1 MKINNTSIRGVF
13 LYSPDVEFEYGD
25 FVVSG
30 DSIYLCKPKGSQSII
45 GVEPSTDL
53 VNYEAY
59 LGGSTASLD
68 YSLGYLAGDN
78 KMGSDIYVSALYLQG
93 ILNSYLCGFSE
104 KGIITDYIDLIDNEI
119 KTTERYTPIIGSAT
133 EGAFDLI
140 LVAPELNNAYLKV
153 SREFIDS
160 DQSLGVV
167 STILGTAGGSGDII
181 LRQYTYIDSTRD
193 GNPIV
198 RVQELVDPDQAL
210 VMYRYGV
217 LSPDIYKI
225 IESSDFKS
233 SFYTTSNARDVINE
247 CLTYVSNKETEYKA
261 KYNAMKG
268 SFRYRSVTTFNNRS
282 IIKAVVLNNSNTPGI
297 TFDQSDTDA
306 KCLVTVI
313 TSEWIQQGEIRLK
326 RNSSLTFDLFDI
338 YHTSESQLSYYVN
351 DECSIITSL
360 PGADSSVMVQ
370 ISSTR
375 DKDAAIEDIYYR
387 YKPE

>member
-1 MKINNTSIRGVF
+1 M
-13 LYSPDVEFEYGD
+13 
-25 FVVSG
+25 
-30 DSIYLCKPKGSQSII
+30 
-45 GVEPSTDL
+45 
-53 VNYEAY
+53 
-59 LGGSTASLD
+59 
-68 YSLGYLAGDN
+68 
-78 KMGSDIYVSALYLQG
+78 
-93 ILNSYLCGFSE
+93 
-104 KGIITDYIDLIDNEI
+104 
-119 KTTERYTPIIGSAT
+119 
-133 EGAFDLI
+133 
-140 LVAPELNNAYLKV
+140 
-153 SREFIDS
+153 
-160 DQSLGVV
+160 
-167 STILGTAGGSGDII
+167 
-181 LRQYTYIDSTRD
+181 
-193 GNPIV
+193 
-198 RVQELVDPDQAL
+198 
-210 VMYRYGV
+210 
-217 LSPDIYKI
+217 
-225 IESSDFKS
+225 
-233 SFYTTSNARDVINE
+233 
-247 CLTYVSNKETEYKA
+247 SNKETEYKA

-297 TFDQSDTDA
+297 TFDRSDTDA